1 MVAPTF
7 EDKLLEAV
15 GEKIHLEST
24 RGDTIVASVAGEH
37 LVEVV
42 ETLRENLH
50 ARFMYSVGMDT
61 REQNGNFA
69 VNQVVG
75 LDRDKSFLV
84 LRTDV
89 DPAHAEIPSLT
100 PMIPGANWHEREVR
114 DMIGVE
120 PVGHPDPRRLVLPD
134 DFPLDVHPLRRDFN
148 IEERPPQV
156 DNPPL
161 LRKPPKGTTL
171 VPIGPFYPTLEEPV
185 FINLFVQGEHIV
197 DMDYRGFYAHRGV
210 EKLGDSDLTYQQVPF
225 LAERICGI

>member
-1 MVAPTF
+1 MTIPIL
-7 EDKLLEAV
+7 EENLLEALSDRMV
-15 GEKIHLEST
+15 VEST
-24 RGDTIVASVAGEH
+24 YGDTMVARVDRED
-37 LVEVV
+37 LVGVIGS
-42 ETLRENLH
+42 LRDDFH

-61 REQNGNFA
+61 RQQNGCFA
-69 VNQVVG
+69 VNQVIG

-89 DPAHAEIPSLT
+89 KPDDAEVPSLT

-114 DMIGVE
+114 DMIGIN

-134 DFPLDVHPLRRDFN
+134 DFPADVHPLRRDFKYD
-148 IEERPPQV
+148 EKVPQV
-156 DNPPL
+156 ENPSL
-161 LRKPPKGTTL
+161 LRKPPKGTSM

-185 FINLFVQGEHIV
+185 FINLFVKGEHIV

-210 EKLGDSDLTYQQVPF
+210 EKLGDSNLTYQQVPF

>member
-1 MVAPTF
+1 MTTPIL
-7 EDKLLEAV
+7 EDRLLETV
-15 GEKIHLEST
+15 GDKIHVESI
-24 RGDTIVASVAGEH
+24 RGDTTVASVDGEN

-42 ETLRENLH
+42 GTLRDDLH

-61 REQNGNFA
+61 RQQNGCFA
-69 VNQVVG
+69 VNQVMG
-75 LDRDKSFLV
+75 LDRDKTFLV

-89 DPAHAEIPSLT
+89 APEDAKIPSLT

-134 DFPLDVHPLRRDFN
+134 DFPVDVHPLRRDFKYD
-148 IEERPPQV
+148 EKVPQV
-156 DNPPL
+156 ENPSL
-161 LRKPPKGTTL
+161 LRKPPKGTTM

-210 EKLGDSDLTYQQVPF
+210 EKLGDSNLTYQQVPF